1 MASATSLTI
10 LEISAIFL
18 SITALLTYVNHRFIG
33 LPTTI
38 GVMVISIVLSI
49 GAIFLGF
56 LGFDQLI
63 DYEVSLLE
71 QLDFTEVLLD
81 GMLSMLL
88 FAGAL
93 HVNISDL
100 KRYRLPIGIL
110 ACVGTLVSALLI
122 ATALYLMLPFFGFGL
137 SFLWCLLFG
146 ALISPTDPIAV
157 MGILSSA
164 GAPKSLETV
173 IAGES
178 LFNDGI
184 GVVIFVLLLGILS
197 SGDIPT
203 ANYVA
208 HTLAVE
214 AGGGIVFGLVLGA
227 ILYYMLKS
235 IDSYQEEVLLTL
247 AGVIGGYALASHW
260 HLSGPLAMVMMGLM
274 VGNRGRAL
282 AMSDKT
288 RHYIDL
294 FWELIDE
301 ILNAI
306 LFVLIGLEVV
316 MIAYSG
322 NLFIAAGLTIVI
334 ALLARFIVVGMTTK
348 TLQRQLDLP
357 TGAWKVLTWG
367 GLRGGISVAL
377 VLQLPTG
384 AERDILLALTYAVVI
399 FSILV
404 QGLSVG
410 KVAKSIAPDKQATTL

>member
-1 MASATSLTI
+1 MASTTSLTI

-18 SITALLTYVNHRFIG
+18 SITALLTYVNHRFVG

-38 GVMVISIVLSI
+38 GVMVISILLSI

-100 KRYRLPIGIL
+100 KRYKLPIGIL
-110 ACVGTLVSALLI
+110 AGLGTIVSALLI
-122 ATALYLMLPFFGFGL
+122 ATALYFMLPLFDFGL
-137 SFLWCLLFG
+137 PFLWCLLFG

-157 MGILSSA
+157 MGILASA
-164 GAPKSLETV
+164 GAPKSIETV

-203 ANYVA
+203 VNYVA

-214 AGGGIVFGLVLGA
+214 AGGGVVFGLVLGA
-227 ILYYMLKS
+227 ILYYLLKS

-274 VGNRGRAL
+274 VGNRGREL

-316 MIAYSG
+316 IIAYSG
-322 NLFIAAGLTIVI
+322 NLFIAGGLTIII
-334 ALLARFIVVGMTTK
+334 ALLARLIVVGMTTK
-348 TLQRQLDLP
+348 TFSRQLNLP

-377 VLQLPTG
+377 VLQLPIGT
-384 AERDILLALTYAVVI
+384 ERDILLALTYAVVI

-410 KVAKSIAPDKQATTL
+410 KVARSIRTEEKTVEL

>member
-38 GVMVISIVLSI
+38 GVMVISIVLSMV
-49 GAIFLGF
+49 AIFLGF

-63 DYEVSLLE
+63 DYEVSLLD

-93 HVNISDL
+93 HVNIGDL

-110 ACVGTLVSALLI
+110 ACIGTVVSAVLI
-122 ATALYLMLPFFGFGL
+122 ATALYLILPLLGFGL
-137 SFLWCLLFG
+137 PFIWCLLFG

-157 MGILSSA
+157 MGILASA
-164 GAPKSLETV
+164 GAPKSIETV

-214 AGGGIVFGLVLGA
+214 AGGGIIFGLVLGA
-227 ILYYMLKS
+227 ILYYMIKS

-247 AGVIGGYALASHW
+247 AGVIGGYALASYW

-274 VGNRGRAL
+274 VGNRGREL

-316 MIAYSG
+316 VIAYSS
-322 NLFIAAGLTIVI
+322 NLFIAGGLTIII
-334 ALLARFIVVGMTTK
+334 ALLARLIVVGMTTK
-348 TLQRQLDLP
+348 TFSRQLKLP
-357 TGAWKVLTWG
+357 EGAWKVLTWG

-377 VLQLPTG
+377 VLQLPSGT
-384 AERDILLALTYAVVI
+384 ERDILLALTYAVVV

-404 QGLSVG
+404 QGLSIG
-410 KVAKSIAPDKQATTL
+410 KVAKMIQPAEKKQL

>member
-18 SITALLTYVNHRFIG
+18 SMTAILAYINHRFIG

-38 GVMVISIVLSI
+38 GVMVISIVLSMV
-49 GAIFLGF
+49 AIFLGF

-63 DYEVSLLE
+63 DYEVSLLD

-93 HVNISDL
+93 HVNIGDL
-100 KRYRLPIGIL
+100 KRYKLPIGVL
-110 ACVGTLVSALLI
+110 ACIGTLVSAVLI
-122 ATALYLMLPFFGFGL
+122 ATALYFMLPLLGFGL
-137 SFLWCLLFG
+137 PFIWCLLFG

-157 MGILSSA
+157 MGILASA
-164 GAPKSLETV
+164 GAPKSIETV

-203 ANYVA
+203 VNYVA

-214 AGGGIVFGLVLGA
+214 AGGGIIFGLVLGA
-227 ILYYMLKS
+227 ILYYLLKS

-274 VGNRGRAL
+274 VGNRGREL

-316 MIAYSG
+316 IIAYSG
-322 NLFIAAGLTIVI
+322 NLFIAGGLSIII
-334 ALLARFIVVGMTTK
+334 ALLARLIVVGMTTK
-348 TLQRQLDLP
+348 TLSRQLQLP
-357 TGAWKVLTWG
+357 EGAWKVLTWG

-384 AERDILLALTYAVVI
+384 MERDILLALTYAVVV

-404 QGLSVG
+404 QGLSIG
-410 KVAKSIAPDKQATTL
+410 KVAKMIQPVAHK

>member
-18 SITALLTYVNHRFIG
+18 SMTAILAYINHRFIG

-38 GVMVISIVLSI
+38 GVMVISIVLSMV
-49 GAIFLGF
+49 AIFLGF

-63 DYEVSLLE
+63 DYEVSLLD

-93 HVNISDL
+93 HVNIGDL
-100 KRYRLPIGIL
+100 KRYKLPIGVL
-110 ACVGTLVSALLI
+110 ACIGTLVSAVLI
-122 ATALYLMLPFFGFGL
+122 ATALYFMLPLLGFGL
-137 SFLWCLLFG
+137 PFIWCLLFG

-157 MGILSSA
+157 MGILASA
-164 GAPKSLETV
+164 GAPKSIETV

-203 ANYVA
+203 VNYVA

-214 AGGGIVFGLVLGA
+214 AGGGIIFGLVLGA
-227 ILYYMLKS
+227 ILYYLLKS

-274 VGNRGRAL
+274 VGNRGREL

-316 MIAYSG
+316 IIAYSG
-322 NLFIAAGLTIVI
+322 NLFIAGGLSIII
-334 ALLARFIVVGMTTK
+334 ALLARLIVVGMTTK
-348 TLQRQLDLP
+348 TLSRQLQLP
-357 TGAWKVLTWG
+357 EGAWKVLTWG

-384 AERDILLALTYAVVI
+384 MERDILLALTYAVVV

-404 QGLSVG
+404 QGLSIG
-410 KVAKSIAPDKQATTL
+410 KVAKMIQPIAHK